1 MHELIMHE
9 FIMHE
14 LVMHE
19 LVMHAFPLF
28 VASAPSPHAARR
40 SSTTP
45 DGPASWRKRR
55 YGEQFPGPGCGGATR
70 DDRQNRQA
78 LRARSE
84 RPPRGADVE
93 LGLSG
98 EACGVRRVGAHVRGY
113 CRNVLASRRRQSAPV
128 PRMPLGM

>member
-45 DGPASWRKRR
+45 DGRR
-55 YGEQFPGPGCGGATR
+55 LWQ
-70 DDRQNRQA
+70 
-78 LRARSE
+78 
-84 RPPRGADVE
+84 
-93 LGLSG
+93 
-98 EACGVRRVGAHVRGY
+98 
-113 CRNVLASRRRQSAPV
+113 APV
-128 PRMPLGM
+128 W